1 MLDRVKLLSVLHIL
15 NDGYQASFLLL
26 LPFIAKDLNIN
37 LTQIG
42 TLGTFLYG
50 FEIIFALPA
59 GYLNERLNG
68 LKVLIL
74 SMALYGLSYLLLTF
88 SPSFIFLILIFS
100 LAGIGFAIFHPIA
113 FALLAKWSHK
123 DTLGRSMGDFMA
135 LGDLGRIGL
144 STVIAFLAVQIGWRS
159 ASFLYSLVIFLFFML
174 AFSFLRKKSPE
185 KNQAHKDSQAKVSY
199 LQLLKNKKFVFATI
213 AGLFDCAASTSL
225 FVFLPFLLISK
236 HINPAILGLFTG
248 AYFVGNLIGKTTIG
262 RLSDKLGSAKMF
274 IYAEIFMALFI
285 FLLTMTSSMVLIIIF
300 SIILGAL
307 TKGTSPARTTMAIE
321 ATSHHKTYEKSISLF
336 AFIATFGTAASP
348 LLYGRIGDVFGITT
362 AFYAAAGV
370 ALLAALPAAAF
381 IFTKNDADR

>member
-144 STVIAFLAVQIGWRS
+144 STVIAFMAVQIGWRS
-159 ASFLYSLVIFLFFML
+159 ASFLYSLVIFLF
-174 AFSFLRKKSPE
+174 S
-185 KNQAHKDSQAKVSY
+185 
-199 LQLLKNKKFVFATI
+199 
-213 AGLFDCAASTSL
+213 
-225 FVFLPFLLISK
+225 
-236 HINPAILGLFTG
+236 
-248 AYFVGNLIGKTTIG
+248 
-262 RLSDKLGSAKMF
+262 
-274 IYAEIFMALFI
+274 EI
-285 FLLTMTSSMVLIIIF
+285 
-300 SIILGAL
+300 
-307 TKGTSPARTTMAIE
+307 KR
-321 ATSHHKTYEKSISLF
+321 
-336 AFIATFGTAASP
+336 
-348 LLYGRIGDVFGITT
+348 
-362 AFYAAAGV
+362 GV
-370 ALLAALPAAAF
+370 AIGIVSSGGAPVG
-381 IFTKNDADR
+381 

>member
-123 DTLGRSMGDFMA
+123 D
-135 LGDLGRIGL
+135 
-144 STVIAFLAVQIGWRS
+144 
-159 ASFLYSLVIFLFFML
+159 
-174 AFSFLRKKSPE
+174 
-185 KNQAHKDSQAKVSY
+185 SQAKVSY

-274 IYAEIFMALFI
+274 ITAEIFMALFI
-285 FLLTMTSSMVLIIIF
+285 FLLTRTASPVLIIIF